1 MENRIEKIMKVI
13 ENNNLD
19 AVALIAGPNMAYL
32 TGADFHLMERPTVII
47 FSKNYKPVAIL
58 PNLEV
63 DSFKSLSFYKE
74 VSDSQKNIYNAE
86 IISWKD
92 SEGFND
98 AFVKAGETIGNL
110 KKIGVEGKRMRVFE
124 FDIMKKAFPNAEIM
138 DTHKEI
144 VEIRL
149 CKDDSEIQNL
159 RKAIK
164 ISEDALETTLKNV
177 KEDMTELQIAQ
188 DLIVNQYKLGAHS
201 LAFNPLVL
209 IGENAALPHGHS
221 GDRKLKKGDALLIDF
236 GCVYNGYTSDFT
248 RTYFYKEVSD
258 SHKNIYEVVQKANEI
273 GRNIT
278 KIGTSLHDV
287 DDTVTCHLEQ
297 SAYSN
302 CIGHRTGHGLGMDV
316 HEDPYV
322 TRGNHQILAKGMV
335 ITIEPGLYDVGNV
348 GVRIEDNVLVTDS
361 GHESLT
367 VLPRD
372 LTII

>member
-1 MENRIEKIMKVI
+1 MQNRVEKIMKVI

-19 AVALIAGPNMAYL
+19 AVALIAGPNLTYL
-32 TGADFHLMERPTVII
+32 TGADFHLMERPTILI

-63 DSFKSLSFYKE
+63 DSFKTLNFYKE
-74 VSDSQKNIYNAE
+74 VNAE

-92 SEGFND
+92 SEGFAD
-98 AFVKAGETIGNL
+98 AFIKAGETIGNL
-110 KKIGVEGKRMRVFE
+110 KKIGVEGQRMRVFE
-124 FDIMKKAFPNAEIM
+124 LDIMKKAFPNAEIM
-138 DTHKEI
+138 DAHKAI

-149 CKDDSEIQNL
+149 CKDDNEIRNL

-188 DLIVNQYKLGAHS
+188 NLILNQYNLGAHS
-201 LAFNPLVL
+201 LAFNPIVL
-209 IGENAALPHGHS
+209 IGENSALPHGHP

-236 GCVYNGYTSDFT
+236 GCVYGGYTSDFT

-278 KIGTSLHDV
+278 KTGTSLHDV
-287 DDTVTCHLEQ
+287 DDTVTGYLEQ
-297 SAYSN
+297 SVYKK

-322 TRGNHQILAKGMV
+322 TRGNKQKLAKGMV

-348 GVRIEDNVLVTDS
+348 GIRIEDNVLVTEN